1 MTPSPTGASAALVG
15 AALSLLGCGAGAPLL
30 HSAHVLHAGDVT
42 AGAGLSGELALSQ
55 LSVSP
60 GSDPRG
66 AGRLAQIAAAPGIA
80 PWVGGRFGIAGSN
93 EAGLTYTGRNL
104 RIDVRH
110 AFALG
115 TAALSVGI
123 GGSVIAAERPGQDVE
138 GSSVFGGGVDIPVLF
153 GVHSKSDL
161 YAFWVGPRAG
171 FEALNGHIATSQVQT
186 DALALSDVSARHFF
200 GGFVVGVRGGFRHI
214 HVAIEVDGAYHRA
227 DGSIFGSS
235 TGVGLFS
242 LTPSGA
248 LVISF

>member
-1 MTPSPTGASAALVG
+1 MTPSPAGAFALVG

-30 HSAHVLHAGDVT
+30 HSAHVLHAGDIT

-55 LSVSP
+55 LDVST

-66 AGRLAQIAAAPGIA
+66 AGRLAQLAAAPGIA
-80 PWVGGRFGIAGSN
+80 PWVAGRFGIVGSN

-115 TAALSVGI
+115 TAALSVGV
-123 GGSVIAAERPGQDVE
+123 GGSMIAAERPGRDIA

-153 GVHSKSDL
+153 GVHSKNDL
-161 YAFWVGPRAG
+161 YAFWIGPRAG
-171 FEALNGHIATSQVQT
+171 FEAMSGQVAVSQGQT
-186 DALALSDVSARHFF
+186 DTLVLTDVSARHFF
-200 GGFVVGVRGGFRHI
+200 SGFVVGVRGGFRHI

-227 DGSIFGSS
+227 DGSILGTS
-235 TGVGLFS
+235 TGVGLFA
-242 LTPSGA
+242 LAPSGA
-248 LVISF
+248 LLMSF

>member
-1 MTPSPTGASAALVG
+1 MTPSPTGAFALVG

-30 HSAHVLHAGDVT
+30 HSAHVLHAGDVS

-55 LSVSP
+55 LSV
-60 GSDPRG
+60 GTGTDLRG
-66 AGRLAQIAAAPGIA
+66 AGRLAQLAAAPGIA
-80 PWVGGRFGIAGSN
+80 PWVGGRVGLVGSN

-115 TAALSVGI
+115 TAALSVGV
-123 GGSVIAAERPGQDVE
+123 GGSMITAERPGQDIA

-161 YAFWVGPRAG
+161 YAFWIGPRAG
-171 FEALNGHIATSQVQT
+171 FEALSGHVAMSQGQT
-186 DALALSDVSARHFF
+186 DALVLSDVSARHFF
-200 GGFVVGVRGGFRHI
+200 SGFVVGVRGGFRHI

-227 DGSIFGSS
+227 DGSIRGSS
-235 TGVGLFS
+235 TGVGLFA
-242 LTPSGA
+242 LAPSGA
-248 LVISF
+248 LLISF

>member
-1 MTPSPTGASAALVG
+1 VTPSPAGAPAALVG

-42 AGAGLSGELALSQ
+42 AGAGLSGELALSR
-55 LSVSP
+55 LSISP
-60 GSDPRG
+60 SSDPGG
-66 AGRLAQIAAAPGIA
+66 AGRLAQLAAAPGLA
-80 PWVGGRFGIAGSN
+80 PWVGGRIGFTGSN

-115 TAALSVGI
+115 TAALSVGV
-123 GGSVIAAERPGQDVE
+123 GGSVISAERPGQEID
-138 GSSVFGGGVDIPVLF
+138 GSSVFGGGVDVPVLF

-171 FEALNGHIATSQVQT
+171 FEALNGHIAASQGQADT
-186 DALALSDVSARHFF
+186 PTLSDVSARHFF

-227 DGSIFGSS
+227 DGSIGGSS
-235 TGVGLFS
+235 TGVGFFS
-242 LTPSGA
+242 LAPSGA
-248 LVISF
+248 LLISF

>member
-1 MTPSPTGASAALVG
+1 VKPPPAGAFALVG

-55 LSVSP
+55 LSVSA

-66 AGRLAQIAAAPGIA
+66 AGRMAQLAAAPGIA
-80 PWVGGRFGIAGSN
+80 PWVSGRFGITGSN

-104 RIDVRH
+104 RVDVRH

-115 TAALSVGI
+115 TAALSVGV
-123 GGSVIAAERPGQDVE
+123 GGSMIAAERPGQDIA
-138 GSSVFGGGVDIPVLF
+138 GSSIFGGGVDVPVLF
-153 GVHSKSDL
+153 GAHSKNDL

-171 FEALNGHIATSQVQT
+171 FEALSGEVAMSQGQT
-186 DALALSDVSARHFF
+186 DALVLSAVSARHFF
-200 GGFVVGVRGGFRHI
+200 GGFVVGVRGGFRHV

-227 DGSIFGSS
+227 DGSIRGAS
-235 TGVGLFS
+235 TGVGLFA
-242 LTPSGA
+242 LAPSAA
-248 LVISF
+248 LLMSF

>member
-1 MTPSPTGASAALVG
+1 MTSSPAGAFALVG

-55 LSVSP
+55 LSVGA

-66 AGRLAQIAAAPGIA
+66 AGRLAQLAAAPGVA

-104 RIDVRH
+104 RLDVRH

-115 TAALSVGI
+115 TAALSVGV
-123 GGSVIAAERPGQDVE
+123 GGSMITAERPGQDIA
-138 GSSVFGGGVDIPVLF
+138 GSSVFGGGVDVPVLY
-153 GVHSKSDL
+153 GVHSRNDL
-161 YAFWVGPRAG
+161 YAFWIGPRAG
-171 FEALNGHIATSQVQT
+171 FEALRGRVAVSQGQT
-186 DALALSDVSARHFF
+186 DALVLSDVSARHFF

-227 DGSIFGSS
+227 DGSILGAS
-235 TGVGLFS
+235 TGVGLFA

-248 LVISF
+248 LLISF

>member
-1 MTPSPTGASAALVG
+1 M
-15 AALSLLGCGAGAPLL
+15 
-30 HSAHVLHAGDVT
+30 T
-42 AGAGLSGELALSQ
+42 AGAGLSGELALSK
-55 LSVSP
+55 LSVGS
-60 GSDPRG
+60 GSDPRA
-66 AGRLAQIAAAPGIA
+66 AGRLAQIAAAPGMA
-80 PWVGGRFGIAGSN
+80 PWVGGRFGITGSN

-138 GSSVFGGGVDIPVLF
+138 GAASSAAGSTSP
-153 GVHSKSDL
+153 SSS
-161 YAFWVGPRAG
+161 ASTRRATFTPSG
-171 FEALNGHIATSQVQT
+171 SARAPASEALNGHIAASQVQT